1 MPAAISLTA
10 EAVPAWRGDAIAEAR
25 LRGDLA
31 RHGRLARLVPGSL
44 RIDAV
49 SGTMARLAYRW
60 IATSCCADGCDEG
73 SATLEVPC
81 HREGSH
87 LVIDLGDQDERSTAE
102 EF

>member
-1 MPAAISLTA
+1 MSAEVSLAVDAIAS
-10 EAVPAWRGDAIAEAR
+10 WRGDGAAEAR

-44 RIDAV
+44 RIDTVTAARV
-49 SGTMARLAYRW
+49 RLAYRW

-81 HREGSH
+81 RHAGRD
-87 LVIDLGDQDERSTAE
+87 LIIDLGDQDERSTAE